1 MQHISTNPSSAR
13 FCQHTA
19 ACQRCCSTCC
29 FRSAT
34 RAALSIVSANFA
46 NVASRLSPRGL
57 GRGACSVLPSPM
69 RSTWELNGEACS
81 RWCHRLLAK
90 IVYKYHWIG
99 LREKTRKHP
108 IIKANKKW
116 FPVDFHLN
124 QSNESRI
131 NNYEALGFM
140 HRIINILIIRGHHC
154 GSTLWKTRNLWGSLG
169 VWGRRTK
176 TMKANKTSNK
186 HPQKRLVR
194 RGMLDQI
201 KTNKNVDLC
210 IVISSGSG

>member
-1 MQHISTNPSSAR
+1 MFLNPNYFLIRGTPSLQLTSSCISCQHPNYPETYPTPIQQQSHANTSHPIHAFIRYFIQTMWKFIQQPSKCHPQTSMQHISTNPSSAR

-90 IVYKYHWIG
+90 IVYKFISIIG
-99 LREKTRKHP
+99 L
-108 IIKANKKW
+108 
-116 FPVDFHLN
+116 V
-124 QSNESRI
+124 
-131 NNYEALGFM
+131 
-140 HRIINILIIRGHHC
+140 
-154 GSTLWKTRNLWGSLG
+154 
-169 VWGRRTK
+169 
-176 TMKANKTSNK
+176 
-186 HPQKRLVR
+186 
-194 RGMLDQI
+194 
-201 KTNKNVDLC
+201 
-210 IVISSGSG
+210 